1 MTIDGREAGLG
12 AISMK
17 NLMKLS
23 MFGTMTGPIAGSFL
37 VQAMAGCAD
46 FSDMPVTPGEP
57 AEAVRATLGRP
68 SGVYRAGPDTLLEY
82 AKGPTGQVT
91 YMARI
96 GPDQRLLS
104 YEQVLTSAKFARIRP
119 GVDTMESVL
128 IAFGRPAEKLRLAH
142 PPYDVWAY
150 RYKEQNVWDSMMYV
164 HFDQAGVV
172 RKVING
178 PDPERDERWR

>member
-1 MTIDGREAGLG
+1 MKNVMRWSILRPLAGPLAGWLAGL
-12 AISMK
+12 A
-17 NLMKLS
+17 L
-23 MFGTMTGPIAGSFL
+23 
-37 VQAMAGCAD
+37 AGCAD
-46 FSDMPVTPGEP
+46 FSGMPVTPGEP
-57 AEAVRATLGRP
+57 ADAVRAKLGGP
-68 SGVYRAGPDTLLEY
+68 TGVYAAGPDTLLEY

-128 IAFGRPAEKLRLAH
+128 ATFGRPAEKLRLPH

-164 HFDQAGVV
+164 HFDPAGVV
-172 RKVING
+172 RKVVNG
-178 PDPERDERWR
+178 PDPEREERWK